1 MRGSTGEKDGER
13 QGTERG
19 CRPRGTGPIP
29 QRSRPALRDAE
40 CPAGGRRSCPAC
52 AGAIRAKQRSK
63 NKQPEESGRPDGSR
77 GAGETL
83 KHLTQ
88 RGGGRRPQPG
98 HGRSPTSPDLPTAC
112 GGPARPGPAPT
123 PQAASPARP
132 RLAGRGAVPAPSRP
146 PALTSPLPR
155 QQRRRSAPQPCAPLR
170 SPRRRARMGRRRQ
183 REGARRREPGGLKPR
198 FPPRPSPPPALA
210 RSSSLAPEEASAQRE
225 PPGQG
230 EGAPAAR

>member
-77 GAGETL
+77 GAGENL

-112 GGPARPGPAPT
+112 GGPARPGPHTAGRQPCPT
-123 PQAASPARP
+123 PAR
-132 RLAGRGAVPAPSRP
+132 RAGGCARSLPAPGTHIAAP
-146 PALTSPLPR
+146 PAAAPPL
-155 QQRRRSAPQPCAPLR
+155 RSAPQPCAPLR